1 MPWTPSSPHSM
12 ANQSPKSGRLSEQP
26 SCSTFFS
33 PGEHRLVD
41 NSPLAFDAHTPHQHA
56 PQHQS
61 APVTLGSRHNFPSV
75 KTPEM
80 KYSFDQQQ
88 PRTKVKNQPRATD
101 DFKLD
106 PSAPV
111 RAMRSKKGESGSGGT
126 LLHSLEKVDDRAEEL
141 DDAQEPNTISHE
153 QGEEEEKEEEL
164 WGDCFAVEWIS
175 TERLPFNR
183 TRQFR
188 NPWNRDREVKVSR
201 DGTELEPTV
210 GQRLLDEW
218 NAIATK
224 VSEQPQQQQP
234 SSLTFGGGG
243 GSKSTGLR
251 EGEEGEKVD

>member
-1 MPWTPSSPHSM
+1 MAGPVRRAGQNTPWTPSSPHSM

-26 SCSTFFS
+26 SSPTFFS
-33 PGEHRLVD
+33 PGDHRLVD
-41 NSPLAFDAHTPHQHA
+41 SSPLAFDAHTPHQHA

-61 APVTLGSRHNFPSV
+61 APATLGSRHNLPSM

-88 PRTKVKNQPRATD
+88 KRTKVKNQRARTD
-101 DFKLD
+101 DFELD

-111 RAMRSKKGESGSGGT
+111 RAMRSRKGESGSAGT
-126 LLHSLEKVDDRAEEL
+126 SLHSLEKVDERAEEV
-141 DDAQEPNTISHE
+141 DDVQERNTFSHE
-153 QGEEEEKEEEL
+153 QGEEDTGEEL
-164 WGDCFAVEWIS
+164 WEACFAVEWIS
-175 TERLPFNR
+175 TERLPFSR

-218 NAIATK
+218 SATTTK
-224 VSEQPQQQQP
+224 VSEQSQQQQLADNR
-234 SSLTFGGGG
+234 SA
-243 GSKSTGLR
+243 
-251 EGEEGEKVD
+251 